1 MKTRRK
7 GKGEMEESKNLRGKN
22 YKIHSKAL
30 AVEERKNWRVLRG
43 GQKKKNPL
51 LAFFFSQLDFFFSF
65 CLSFFSLEKFFF
77 AFCFPPSA
85 GEQMNT
91 GNGPVLNHGWAELI
105 R

>member
-43 GQKKKNPL
+43 GQKKKEPTFGL
-51 LAFFFSQLDFFFSF
+51 FFFSIRFFFF
-65 CLSFFSLEKFFF
+65 FLSFFFFF
-77 AFCFPPSA
+77 RKIFFCLLFSS
-85 GEQMNT
+85 
-91 GNGPVLNHGWAELI
+91 LGWGANEHRKRTCAKPRLG
-105 R
+105 